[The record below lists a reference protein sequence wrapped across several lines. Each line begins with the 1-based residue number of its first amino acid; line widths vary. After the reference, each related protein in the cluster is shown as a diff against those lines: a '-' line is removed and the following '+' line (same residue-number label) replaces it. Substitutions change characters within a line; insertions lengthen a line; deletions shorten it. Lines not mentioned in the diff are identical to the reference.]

1 MTEPDYHRLVAFG
14 KLVELCNQFIRTGRE
29 VFAEGRLHSHSWND
43 NQGVQKAVTKIIL
56 DDVVLLDSK
65 PQPEAS
71 SEPAAQADNQ
81 RAATIS

>member
-1 MTEPDYHRLVAFG
+1 M
-14 KLVELCNQFIRTGRE
+14 
-29 VFAEGRLHSHSWND
+29 
-43 NQGVQKAVTKIIL
+43 QKAVTKIIL

-81 RAATIS
+81 REATIS